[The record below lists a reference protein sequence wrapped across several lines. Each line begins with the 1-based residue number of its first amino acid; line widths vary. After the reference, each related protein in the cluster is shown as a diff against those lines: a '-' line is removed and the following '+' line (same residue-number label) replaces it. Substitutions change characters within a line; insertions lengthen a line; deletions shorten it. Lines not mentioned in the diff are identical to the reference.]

1 MTTAPTRPTPAPT
14 RGRYRRREGWLAYA
28 FLGPAL
34 ILFVVFL
41 AGPLIG
47 ALVLSLF
54 RWDLLTTAEFA
65 GVDNLAR
72 LFTDPR
78 VGISLRNTI
87 YFTVFSM
94 IIQIIFAL
102 ILALGVNRA
111 MRPVL
116 QYILRTAYF
125 FPFLIS
131 WAAVAL
137 IWKYG
142 LDPNFGFIRYYVEQL
157 GFTLPNF
164 LISEQWAMPAV
175 VFVDVWKTMGFTFII
190 LLAGLQGI
198 PQQVYEAARL
208 DGADTWRQLIH
219 VTIPLLSPTLFFVI
233 VMTMIGSLQVF
244 EPMLIMTDGGPGDS
258 TVSIVMY
265 IYETGFRSFEIGYA
279 SAIALLVFVLI
290 MAITLIQLWLSRR
303 WVHYDQ

>member
-1 MTTAPTRPTPAPT
+1 MTTPT
-14 RGRYRRREGWLAYA
+14 RGVQRRREAWLGYA

-34 ILFVVFL
+34 ILFVIFL

-65 GVDNLAR
+65 GLGNLAR

-78 VGISLRNTI
+78 VGSSLRNTI

-94 IIQIIFAL
+94 IIQIILAL

-198 PQQVYEAARL
+198 PQQVYEAARI
-208 DGADTWRQLIH
+208 DGAGGWRQLIH
-219 VTIPLLSPTLFFVI
+219 LTVPLLSPTLFFVI

-244 EPMLIMTDGGPGDS
+244 EPMLIMTEGGPGDA
-258 TVSIVMY
+258 TLSIVMY